1 MTKVIELSALA
12 DELDDLVKRT
22 IKGVSTVSKYGD
34 TLYTLKPDEK
44 EGQFCGVFIYKE
56 HVQLVFSQGTVLDD
70 SKGILEGKG
79 KFRRNVNFSNSGD
92 INTRTLV
99 KLIKQAATLS
109 VET

>member
-1 MTKVIELSALA
+1 MTKVIALSALA

-22 IKGVSTVSKYGD
+22 IKGVSTLSKYGG

-44 EGQFCGVFIYKE
+44 EGQFCGVFIYKA
-56 HVQLVFSQGTVLDD
+56 HVQLVFSCGAKLDD

-79 KFRRNVNFSNSGD
+79 KLRRHINLTNSTD
-92 INTRTLV
+92 INTQAFV

-109 VET
+109 LEA